1 MSDIQVLTSKVQQLG
16 SSASLWNRLAL
27 WAVAATAI
35 VAALY
40 FVFSLVASRK
50 NTALQIAQA
59 EPDHAKDSQL
69 AGDLK
74 DKDVAISA
82 ADQKAA
88 SAKLETARL
97 TKEAEQAK
105 TERAE
110 ADKQIAIAKAD
121 AARAKEGIANAEAV
135 SAKAGVEVARLQVVV
150 ANAEKRR
157 LEAERALLEVQE
169 RIKPRR
175 LTAKQSADFV
185 KILKSL
191 PNGTIDV
198 GWTSGGADEAFTFA
212 VQILSLFKEAHWT
225 VRNEASINNHL
236 DISVVGIGVLVRG
249 AASTDP
255 SKRRLRGAS
264 NLLQPWQRY
273 RLRLRL
279 SEWTCSS

>member
-1 MSDIQVLTSKVQQLG
+1 MSDIQALTSKVQQLG

-59 EPDHAKDSQL
+59 ELDHAKDSQL

-88 SAKLETARL
+88 SAKQETARL

-121 AARAKEGIANAEAV
+121 A
-135 SAKAGVEVARLQVVV
+135 S
-150 ANAEKRR
+150 
-157 LEAERALLEVQE
+157 
-169 RIKPRR
+169 
-175 LTAKQSADFV
+175 
-185 KILKSL
+185 
-191 PNGTIDV
+191 
-198 GWTSGGADEAFTFA
+198 
-212 VQILSLFKEAHWT
+212 
-225 VRNEASINNHL
+225 
-236 DISVVGIGVLVRG
+236 
-249 AASTDP
+249 
-255 SKRRLRGAS
+255 
-264 NLLQPWQRY
+264 
-273 RLRLRL
+273 
-279 SEWTCSS
+279 